1 MVHHHHHHVP
11 SVQEVEKLLHVLDRN
26 GDGKVSAEELKAF
39 ADDSKCPL
47 DSNKIKAFIKEHDK
61 NKDGKLDLKELVSI
75 LSSGSGSG
83 ASMTGGQ
90 QMGRGSNDIGK
101 TTTITRNK
109 TSDGY
114 TIITQN
120 DKQIISYQSV
130 DSSSKN
136 EDGFTAS
143 IDARFIDDK
152 YSSEMTTLINLTGF
166 MSSKKEDVIKKY
178 NLHDVTNS
186 TAINFPV
193 RYSISILNES
203 INENVKI
210 VDSIPKN
217 TISQKTVSNTMGY
230 KIGGSIEIE
239 ENKPKASIESEY
251 AESSTI
257 EYVQPDFSTI
267 QTDHSTSKAS
277 WDTKFTETTRGNYNL
292 KSNNPVYGNEMFMY
306 GRYTNVPAT
315 ENIIPDYQMSKL
327 ITGGLNPNMSVV
339 LTAPNGTEESIIK
352 VKMERE
358 RNCYYLNWNGAN
370 WVGQVYSRLAFDT
383 PNVDSHIF
391 TFKINWL
398 THKVTAI

>member
-1 MVHHHHHHVP
+1 MKKKFISLVIV
-11 SVQEVEKLLHVLDRN
+11 SSLLN
-26 GDGKVSAEELKAF
+26 GCLLS
-39 ADDSKCPL
+39 PT
-47 DSNKIKAFIKEHDK
+47 
-61 NKDGKLDLKELVSI
+61 LVY
-75 LSSGSGSG
+75 
-83 ASMTGGQ
+83 A
-90 QMGRGSNDIGK
+90 NDIGK
-101 TTTITRNK
+101 TTTITRNN

-230 KIGGSIEIE
+230 KIGGSIKIE

-257 EYVQPDFSTI
+257 EYIQPDFSTI

-358 RNCYYLNWNGAN
+358 RNCYYLNWNGVN